1 MEEIYRNCSKKQ
13 ADDIKLAIKNKT
25 PIIITGKQGKSGK
38 TYTDN
43 RLRNAGAVVYEEFEC
58 LFFRVD

>member
-1 MEEIYRNCSKKQ
+1 MEEIYRKCSKKQ

-38 TYTDN
+38 TYTAN
-43 RLRNAGAVVYEEFEC
+43 KLRNA
-58 LFFRVD
+58 